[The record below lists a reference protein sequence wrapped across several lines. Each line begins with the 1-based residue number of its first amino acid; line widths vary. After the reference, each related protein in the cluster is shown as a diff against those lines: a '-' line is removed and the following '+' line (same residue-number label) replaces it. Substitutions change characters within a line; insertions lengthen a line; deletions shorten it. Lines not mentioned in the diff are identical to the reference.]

1 MGLVGALH
9 SLRSFRRRLP
19 LALGNT
25 KFEVQFQRD
34 LLLFRLHLREQF
46 FIRKAHS
53 KLIIGLASAQAQR

>member
-1 MGLVGALH
+1 MPVTSSKH
-9 SLRSFRRRLP
+9 VVSDVYI
-19 LALGNT
+19 ALGNT
-25 KFEVQFQRD
+25 KFEGQFQRD